1 MRKIIFSA
9 VLLSLSF
16 HALLTAQSQVITSPA
31 PDDRFKADILV
42 IVAHPDDETEVTGY
56 LARAIFDEHKR
67 VAIIFGTRGNSGG
80 NAAGAEQAAALGA
93 EREIEGRQAAA
104 AFGIS
109 NVWFLNG
116 PDTPGQDVLRS
127 LETWNHGASLDQTV
141 RLVRLTRPEVIMTW
155 LPDYVAG
162 ENHGDHQAAGVL
174 ATEAFDLAG
183 DPTIFPEQ
191 VAAPRDANNISNLT
205 EGLHPWQPKKLYYF
219 SDASHT
225 DFLVNKGPKYS
236 TEDVSPAKN
245 QPYYLLAA
253 NEMKYHLTQDD
264 TGQMATKAIANGS
277 FSYFRQPVYLVLGKS
292 LVPGSPTG
300 DVFEGINKEPS
311 AFAPSPGYRPLVRQ
325 GISIELGG
333 PWSFYRQF
341 WQAHGLDHLAKLL
354 PDAETTLSAGE
365 KIFLP
370 VLVHNDT
377 ASDTQIVLSASLPE
391 GWSELNGAGT
401 LLVHAHE
408 TFPIYVT
415 TRAPHKESKDPVRIV
430 IQATGNGNPV
440 GEIPVKVYLS
450 PGSLPQ

>member
-1 MRKIIFSA
+1 LRKFILAAAA
-9 VLLSLSF
+9 VLFSTTNLI
-16 HALLTAQSQVITSPA
+16 AQSQPRTAPV
-31 PDDRFKADILV
+31 PDDRFKTDILV

-56 LARAIFDEHKR
+56 LARAIYDEHKR

-104 AFGIS
+104 EFGIT

-127 LETWNHGASLDQTV
+127 LETWNHGASLDQVV
-141 RLVRLTRPEVIMTW
+141 RLVRLTRPEVIITW

-183 DPTIFPEQ
+183 NPTVFPEQ
-191 VAAPRDANNISNLT
+191 VAAPRNADDVGNLT
-205 EGLHPWQPKKLYYF
+205 EGLHPWQPKKIYYC
-219 SDASHT
+219 SDAQHT
-225 DFLVNKGPKYS
+225 DFLLNQGPKYS
-236 TEDVSPAKN
+236 TEDISPAKK

-253 NEMKYHLTQDD
+253 NEMKYHLTQGD
-264 TGQMATKAIANGS
+264 TGQMAKNAIANGS
-277 FSYFRQPVYLVLGKS
+277 FSYFRQPVLLVLGKS
-292 LVPGSPTG
+292 HVQGSTTG
-300 DVFEGINKEPS
+300 DVFEGITNKPIPFTPAS
-311 AFAPSPGYRPLVRQ
+311 GYRAPSRSGL
-325 GISIELGG
+325 SIELGG
-333 PWSFYRQF
+333 PWNFYRQF
-341 WQAHGLDHLAKLL
+341 WQAHGIDQLAKLL

-365 KIFLP
+365 RIFLP

-377 ASDTQIVLSASLPE
+377 TSDTQVDLAANLPE
-391 GWSELNGAGT
+391 GWTELNGPGT

-408 TFPIYVT
+408 TFPVYIT
-415 TRAPHKESKDPVRIV
+415 ARAPKQESKNASTITIR
-430 IQATGNGNPV
+430 ATASGNAIGD
-440 GEIPVKVYLS
+440 IPVKVYLT

>member
-1 MRKIIFSA
+1 LLKISFASS
-9 VLLSLSF
+9 LLCLSF
-16 HALLTAQSQVITSPA
+16 GLVLAAQSQVSTAPQ

-67 VAIIFGTRGNSGG
+67 VALIFGTRGNSGG
-80 NAAGAEQAAALGA
+80 NAAGAEQAGALGA
-93 EREIEGRQAAA
+93 EREIEGRRAAA
-104 AFGIS
+104 EFGIT

-127 LETWNHGASLDQTV
+127 LETWNHGTSLDQVV
-141 RLVRLTRPEVIMTW
+141 RLVRLTRPEVIITW

-183 DPTIFPEQ
+183 DPTVFPEQ
-191 VAAPRDANNISNLT
+191 VASPRDANNISNLT
-205 EGLHPWQPKKLYYF
+205 EGLHPWQTKKIYYCT
-219 SDASHT
+219 DAAHT
-225 DFLVNKGPKYS
+225 DFMVGQGPKYS
-236 TEDVSPAKN
+236 TEDISSAKK

-264 TGQMATKAIANGS
+264 TGQMATKAIATRN
-277 FSYFRQPVYLVLGKS
+277 FAYFRQPVYLVLGKS
-292 LVPGSPTG
+292 HVAGSSTD
-300 DVFEGINKEPS
+300 DVFEGIGKEPI
-311 AFAPSPGYRPLVRQ
+311 AFAPSPGYRLPTRQ

-333 PWSFYRQF
+333 PWYFYKQF

-365 KIFLP
+365 RIFLP

-377 ASDTQIVLSASLPE
+377 AGNKQVALSARLPE
-391 GWSELNGAGT
+391 GWSEVGGTGT
-401 LLVHAHE
+401 LLVRAHE
-408 TFPIYVT
+408 TFAVYVT
-415 TRAPHKESKDPVRIV
+415 ARAPHKESKEPDTIV
-430 IQATGNGNPV
+430 IHATATGNEA

-450 PGSLPQ
+450 PGALPQ

>member
-1 MRKIIFSA
+1 M
-9 VLLSLSF
+9 
-16 HALLTAQSQVITSPA
+16 
-31 PDDRFKADILV
+31 PDDRFKADILL

-56 LARAIFDEHKR
+56 LARAIFDQHKR

-104 AFGIS
+104 EFGIT
-109 NVWFLNG
+109 NVWFLGG

-127 LETWNHGASLDQTV
+127 LETWNHGASLDQVV
-141 RLVRLTRPEVIMTW
+141 RLIRLTRPEVVITW

-205 EGLHPWQPKKLYYF
+205 EGLHPWQAKKLYYC
-219 SDASHT
+219 SDTSHT
-225 DFLVNKGPKYS
+225 DFLLNQGPKYS
-236 TEDVSPAKN
+236 TEDVSLAKK

-253 NEMKYHLTQDD
+253 HEMKYHLTQDD
-264 TGQMATKAIANGS
+264 TGQMAVKAIASGN
-277 FSYFRQPVYLVLGKS
+277 FSYFRQPVLLVLGKS
-292 LVPGSPTG
+292 HVTGSTTG
-300 DVFEGINKEPS
+300 DVFEGITNEPIS
-311 AFAPSPGYRPLVRQ
+311 FAPPPGYRTPARNGL
-325 GISIELGG
+325 SIELGG
-333 PWSFYRQF
+333 PWAFYKQF
-341 WQAHGLDHLAKLL
+341 WQAHDLDHLAKLL
-354 PDAETTLSAGE
+354 SNPETNLNADE

-370 VLVHNDT
+370 ILVHNDT
-377 ASDTQIVLSASLPE
+377 ATDTQVDLSASFPE
-391 GWSELNGAGT
+391 GWTEQNGTGM

-408 TFPIYVT
+408 TFPVYVT
-415 TRAPHKESKDPVRIV
+415 ARAPHHEAKNPAIITIRAS
-430 IQATGNGNPV
+430 ASGNLI
-440 GEIPVKVYLS
+440 GEIPVKVYLA